1 MKYLSILV
9 KYFIYFLLFWYVSI
23 PYILYYTQYLA
34 NVKFN
39 IAKNNFLEKKMV
51 ENETF
56 FKRLK
61 NFREKNNYS
70 QKKLADILE
79 IPQRTLSNY
88 ETGRTEPSLNILK
101 KLDKLGCS
109 FNYLIYGDDG
119 KVEDIKDLQIKEYTS
134 DITSK
139 TEDNNEWKGL
149 SSSYLLED
157 SYNENVN
164 IPKKLE
170 LINIKNITSSSD
182 IAVLIPEGLSQYKD
196 NLMAVAINSDDM
208 EPTISRSSIV
218 ICDVFGFRGS
228 GLYVV
233 KMNNIYLV
241 KRISIKP
248 DAYIFSHDNKIY
260 DSFEVN
266 IENEKLNICGQVRC
280 VINIFY

>member
-260 DSFEVN
+260 DSLEVN

>member
-1 MKYLSILV
+1 
-9 KYFIYFLLFWYVSI
+9 
-23 PYILYYTQYLA
+23 
-34 NVKFN
+34 
-39 IAKNNFLEKKMV
+39 MV

-280 VINIFY
+280 VINVFY

>member
-1 MKYLSILV
+1 MKYLSVLV

-280 VINIFY
+280 VINVFY

>member
-280 VINIFY
+280 VINVFY

>member
-280 VINIFY
+280 VIYIFY

>member
-157 SYNENVN
+157 SYDENVN

-280 VINIFY
+280 VINVFY

>member
-9 KYFIYFLLFWYVSI
+9 KYFIYFLLFWYLAI

-280 VINIFY
+280 VINVFY